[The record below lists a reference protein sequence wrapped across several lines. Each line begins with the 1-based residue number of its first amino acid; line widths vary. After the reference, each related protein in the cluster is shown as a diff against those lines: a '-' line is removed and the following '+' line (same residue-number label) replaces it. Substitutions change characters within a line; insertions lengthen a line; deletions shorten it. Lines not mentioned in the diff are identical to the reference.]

1 MLLSRLSAHLF
12 GALSRS
18 RAGGAVSA
26 LISAVMLVAASS
38 GWIVFAA
45 LDAVL
50 DSGFSDGFSTA
61 VRILPSSWCLLA
73 VDAAARGAWGA
84 AVLLLLALLALV
96 PALLLAWSA
105 LFGPPRLSRPAV
117 RGAPAARAIPGGRL
131 SAGPTR
137 AVLVRELRSWWR
149 DPVRLQSVVVA
160 PAFAALTCLVPLAF
174 DSAVLLPFIGA
185 LTALMGAVTASNLY
199 GQDGTALWLTLV
211 APGSERA
218 DVRGRQLAWL
228 AVFAPLTAVL
238 TVVGHRRE
246 R

>member
-1 MLLSRLSAHLF
+1 MPAAVTLLAFTAAAVFAARLGAAPVLVAVPGIVLQLLVVVLLSRLSAHLF

-84 AVLLLLALLALV
+84 AVLLLLALLALA

-105 LFGPPRLSRPAV
+105 LLGPPRLSRPAV
-117 RGAPAARAIPGGRL
+117 RGSPAGRAIPRRPAVRGSHAGGAR
-131 SAGPTR
+131 AG
-137 AVLVRELRSWWR
+137 
-149 DPVRLQSVVVA
+149 
-160 PAFAALTCLVPLAF
+160 AAE
-174 DSAVLLPFIGA
+174 
-185 LTALMGAVTASNLY
+185 
-199 GQDGTALWLTLV
+199 LV
-211 APGSERA
+211 ARSGAAAERRRGAGLRGA
-218 DVRGRQLAWL
+218 DLPRPARLR
-228 AVFAPLTAVL
+228 FD
-238 TVVGHRRE
+238 RRSC
-246 R
+246 RSSARSPR